1 MSLTGIYA
9 DGSYLG
15 RRRCRNDTRQPRRVQ
30 APRKGKIYMA
40 AAQRVLLVDDYEVNR
55 IVARKHL
62 EGAGYRVD
70 AAVDGSAAIEALK
83 HGSYDLVMMDIEMP
97 GMDGWETTKQI
108 RSLEGAAGNSSQVR
122 VPIIAMS
129 GHVLE
134 DDIERYQLA
143 GMDDCM
149 AKPIERAKL
158 LAVVSKWLDES
169 PAVKSEAVVCSRVPY
184 PDERTGAD
192 AAPIDLDKAVA
203 EFMGDRATVQQVLK
217 EFVRRGSQ
225 QISTIEQALVAADL
239 EQIRFEAH
247 ALRGGAAN
255 LTADRLADSCA
266 GMEAAAAAAGTIEPG
281 QLSPLFSVLKYE
293 FKRLAKF
300 VSQTDGPAGSAGKSC
315 EF

>member
-1 MSLTGIYA
+1 
-9 DGSYLG
+9 
-15 RRRCRNDTRQPRRVQ
+15 
-30 APRKGKIYMA
+30 MA

-55 IVARKHL
+55 IVAGKHL

-83 HGSYDLVMMDIEMP
+83 NGSYDLVMMDIEMP
-97 GMDGWETTKQI
+97 GMDGWETTRRI
-108 RSLEGAAGNSSQVR
+108 RSLEGAAGNLSRVR

-143 GMDDCM
+143 GMDDCL

-158 LAVVSKWLDES
+158 LAVVGKWLDES
-169 PAVKSEAVVCSRVPY
+169 PAVVCSRVPY
-184 PDERTGAD
+184 PDERNGAD
-192 AAPIDLDKAVA
+192 AAPIDLEKAVS

-300 VSQTDGPAGSAGKSC
+300 VSQTDGPVGSAG
-315 EF
+315 